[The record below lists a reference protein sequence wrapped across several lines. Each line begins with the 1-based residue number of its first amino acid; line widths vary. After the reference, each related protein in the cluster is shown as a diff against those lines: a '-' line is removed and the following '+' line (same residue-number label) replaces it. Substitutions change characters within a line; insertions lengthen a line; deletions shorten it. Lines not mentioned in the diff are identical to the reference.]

1 MYVLTKDQILIF
13 LTTVYGGLII
23 GFIYDLYRVFRYFIK
38 PKGLAT
44 LIEDLLFWILIS
56 IIAIGILFYSNWG
69 QLRGYVLLGF
79 ILGVLIYSLLLSKI
93 IIKAMIKIIGL
104 LIKSIIY
111 ILRYLVLPLKYIKNI
126 LVKMRLKINKKVI
139 KHKKRIKRI
148 LSLPYRIIYDIKKHT
163 KYILFK
169 KH

>member
-13 LTTVYGGLII
+13 LTTIYGGLII

-38 PKGLAT
+38 PKRLAT

-56 IIAIGILFYSNWG
+56 IISIGILFYSNWG

-104 LIKSIIY
+104 LIKPIIY